1 MEDVDKNAIFL
12 YNLFMDINNLA
23 NMKLSDFENIGKAE
37 YNKGFRAALETV
49 IKLLDSQICEDY
61 LADNDCDHDGC
72 SKISNIAEGL
82 SGVKNNI
89 A

>member
-1 MEDVDKNAIFL
+1 
-12 YNLFMDINNLA
+12 MDFNNIA
-23 NMKLSDFENIGKAE
+23 NMKLSDFENIGKDQ

-49 IKLLDSQICEDY
+49 IKLLDSQICEDFN
-61 LADNDCDHDGC
+61 ADNKCSHDGC
-72 SKISNIAEGL
+72 TKFSQLADGI

>member
-1 MEDVDKNAIFL
+1 
-12 YNLFMDINNLA
+12 MDFNNIA
-23 NMKLSDFENIGKAE
+23 NMKLSDFENIGKDQ

-61 LADNDCDHDGC
+61 LADTACEHDAC
-72 SKISNIAEGL
+72 QKISNLAEGL

>member
-1 MEDVDKNAIFL
+1 
-12 YNLFMDINNLA
+12 MDISNLA
-23 NMKLSDFENIGKAE
+23 NMKLSDFEQIGKLE

-61 LADNDCDHDGC
+61 LADTECEHDGC
-72 SKISNIAEGL
+72 PKMSQLAEGL

-89 A
+89 Q

>member
-1 MEDVDKNAIFL
+1 
-12 YNLFMDINNLA
+12 MDINNLA
-23 NMKLSDFENIGKAE
+23 NMRLSDFEQIGKAE

-61 LADNDCDHDGC
+61 MADNTCNHDGC
-72 SKISNIAEGL
+72 NKFSQLADGIST
-82 SGVKNNI
+82 VKNNI